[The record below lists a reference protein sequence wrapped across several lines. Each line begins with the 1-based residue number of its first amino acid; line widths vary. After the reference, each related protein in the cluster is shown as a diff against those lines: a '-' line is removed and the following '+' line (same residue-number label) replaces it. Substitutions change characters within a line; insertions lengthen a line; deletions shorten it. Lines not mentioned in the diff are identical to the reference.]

1 MNIQCFILLY
11 SLFILSSGVLGIGVE
26 KLVSRTDDRALKRF
40 LQGKGKGR
48 GSRSSSGEKKR
59 TSSKSTK
66 SKMQKSS
73 RSKQSSSP
81 TSSAY
86 PTPSPTPPPT
96 VLPTHAFVAITASTK
111 SKKAGKSRSG
121 KSRSSSSKA
130 GSSESK
136 SKKSDNSKESK
147 KSSAPTPWQPQETS
161 EPIATQTPQSLPL
174 LMPTTSP
181 SFLEPATDVT
191 GTPQDV
197 ATVPTELPSNDM
209 EGEPTL
215 PPRIEPT
222 VTPIEEPTVVPRVE
236 PTVSPVPEPSSL
248 PALEPSLTLDVEATI
263 APTILSPTVAPGEE
277 PSTVTFDTAA
287 PTLSATESS
296 VPTATEVP
304 TNSPT
309 SGRSASDRPV
319 APDLDTNA
327 PTLLSGV
334 EPTVATI
341 PSLTIPPADSS
352 IEITR
357 FSVEYDFSQGTSPS
371 EQDFKEAEA
380 VTMAY
385 IEEYLNSFFDFKDEV
400 TVDSISINP
409 VTTLNNPVQ
418 IQYDATVEFLK
429 SSSLIPSALELDN
442 LMMAAFQLPAV
453 QTLLLLLGN
462 LPEQNPF
469 SSTGKVAYSRL
480 PRVGEGQIA
489 LATGQGLSVVGIAAL
504 VTTVA
509 LVCAIGGACTVQ
521 KCSES
526 ALLQRYKLTALDD
539 RIHGVHTMEVIDST
553 SDCSSSIGGPSINP
567 LGGIEC
573 DDDMTIEF
581 GPNEETRGGYD
592 PLFQAPFRISQG
604 DLIR

>member
-66 SKMQKSS
+66 SKMQKSL

-130 GSSESK
+130 GS
-136 SKKSDNSKESK
+136 
-147 KSSAPTPWQPQETS
+147 
-161 EPIATQTPQSLPL
+161 
-174 LMPTTSP
+174 M
-181 SFLEPATDVT
+181 
-191 GTPQDV
+191 
-197 ATVPTELPSNDM
+197 
-209 EGEPTL
+209 
-215 PPRIEPT
+215 
-222 VTPIEEPTVVPRVE
+222 
-236 PTVSPVPEPSSL
+236 
-248 PALEPSLTLDVEATI
+248 
-263 APTILSPTVAPGEE
+263 
-277 PSTVTFDTAA
+277 
-287 PTLSATESS
+287 
-296 VPTATEVP
+296 
-304 TNSPT
+304 
-309 SGRSASDRPV
+309 
-319 APDLDTNA
+319 
-327 PTLLSGV
+327 
-334 EPTVATI
+334 
-341 PSLTIPPADSS
+341 
-352 IEITR
+352 
-357 FSVEYDFSQGTSPS
+357 
-371 EQDFKEAEA
+371 
-380 VTMAY
+380 
-385 IEEYLNSFFDFKDEV
+385 
-400 TVDSISINP
+400 
-409 VTTLNNPVQ
+409 Q